1 MIEDGEVASTL
12 NEITESERKSTMV
25 WSKHILTDFVTKE
38 TMKFFCVEG
47 LSHGTW
53 TITCPR
59 PLAPS
64 WGTRRVTPSS
74 GTAPTSSAQS
84 GGTIEPLF
92 SNLLKCF
99 WTASASYSKVEWDQR
114 WKIVKAFGN
123 PTLEPENRFLYIA
136 ALARRRKNNLMC
148 ENNVPYYKPTLFC
161 FQANPPAVG

>member
-12 NEITESERKSTMV
+12 NEITESERKSTIV
-25 WSKHILTDFVTKE
+25 WSKHILTDFMTKE

-84 GGTIEPLF
+84 GGTIEQFLPQTLSRSF

-136 ALARRRKNNLMC
+136 ALAWRR
-148 ENNVPYYKPTLFC
+148 THI
-161 FQANPPAVG
+161 